1 MSMVSANFVLA
12 LIIVI
17 ILLVVIPDLKESAT
31 PSAVMYSVLLVSV
44 ALMLTANGLSL
55 YCLSGGNSLRLHVA
69 TGAYYVFYYA
79 VLAVFTW
86 CLVIKTAE
94 YAESRSG
101 RSLQQAFAEVAAR
114 ADKGIGARMRLHM
127 MNIPNRTAG
136 YAVTLI
142 CLLSA
147 MLWLFAIPDEWF
159 VAIEDGTF
167 QRGVL
172 YGAGQIGGVAV
183 FIIDLILILRHRK
196 ALGKQGTRV
205 HLTYVLVPV
214 IAGVYRY
221 LFHGDSIL
229 CIAWGVSSI
238 LIFITTQV
246 NYSRRL
252 REQELLLAQERA
264 AIVMTQIQPH
274 FLYNTLNTIYHLCG
288 SAPKK
293 AQTATGLFSDYLRE
307 NLESINR
314 RTPVPFSMELKHI
327 KTYLE
332 LEQMRFEERLRVVY
346 DIRADAFLLP
356 PLTVQ
361 PIVENA
367 VRHGIGKRVEG
378 GTVTIASNETDD
390 TFEVT
395 VTDDGVGLETLRKR
409 IPASEKGGA
418 EKAGS
423 EPDRA
428 GKKRTGAERE
438 EQHTGIGIE
447 NVRIRLKEI
456 SDGTLM
462 LEEGPGGQGVTVRIS
477 IPKQG
482 NRV

>member
-1 MSMVSANFVLA
+1 
-12 LIIVI
+12 
-17 ILLVVIPDLKESAT
+17 
-31 PSAVMYSVLLVSV
+31 
-44 ALMLTANGLSL
+44 
-55 YCLSGGNSLRLHVA
+55 
-69 TGAYYVFYYA
+69 
-79 VLAVFTW
+79 
-86 CLVIKTAE
+86 
-94 YAESRSG
+94 
-101 RSLQQAFAEVAAR
+101 
-114 ADKGIGARMRLHM
+114 
-127 MNIPNRTAG
+127 
-136 YAVTLI
+136 
-142 CLLSA
+142 
-147 MLWLFAIPDEWF
+147 
-159 VAIEDGTF
+159 
-167 QRGVL
+167 
-172 YGAGQIGGVAV
+172 
-183 FIIDLILILRHRK
+183 
-196 ALGKQGTRV
+196 
-205 HLTYVLVPV
+205 
-214 IAGVYRY
+214 
-221 LFHGDSIL
+221 
-229 CIAWGVSSI
+229 
-238 LIFITTQV
+238 
-246 NYSRRL
+246 
-252 REQELLLAQERA
+252 AQERA

-346 DIRADAFLLP
+346 DIRTDAFLLP

-378 GTVTIASNETDD
+378 GTVTIATNEADD
-390 TFEVT
+390 TFDVT

-409 IPASEKGGA
+409 IPASEKGGV

-428 GKKRTGAERE
+428 GKKRSGAERE
-438 EQHTGIGIE
+438 EKHTGIGIE

-456 SDGTLM
+456 SNGTLT
-462 LEEGPGGQGVTVRIS
+462 LEEVPGGQGVTVRIS
-477 IPKQG
+477 IPKHG